1 MKPLPT
7 AAIVV
12 TALALAVNGALA
24 APLHA
29 RTGARAAHVTPTH
42 AAVHPARKRV
52 ARARPQ
58 VDPARLVQYLLGGG
72 WPAFYGQVV
81 HLARTAPSH
90 GTYVPSYSSPTYDT
104 TPAVD
109 PSSAARDAQAAADA
123 VNQAIQQM
131 NDVNALNASMAAAEQ
146 QNDAANAA
154 TLQTELN
161 ANF

>member
-7 AAIVV
+7 AAVVV
-12 TALALAVNGALA
+12 TVLVLAANGALA
-24 APLHA
+24 APAHA
-29 RTGARAAHVTPTH
+29 RVVHVTRTH
-42 AAVHPARKRV
+42 AAVHPVRTRV
-52 ARARPQ
+52 ARARPNA
-58 VDPARLVQYLLGGG
+58 DPARFVQYLLGGG
-72 WPAFYGQVV
+72 WPALYGQVL

-109 PSSAARDAQAAADA
+109 SSSAARDAQAAADA
-123 VNQAIQQM
+123 ENRAIQQM
-131 NDVNALNASMAAAEQ
+131 NDINALNASMAAAEQ

>member
-12 TALALAVNGALA
+12 TVLVLAANGALA
-24 APLHA
+24 APVHA
-29 RTGARAAHVTPTH
+29 RVVHVTRTH
-42 AAVHPARKRV
+42 AAVHPVRTRV
-52 ARARPQ
+52 ARARPNA
-58 VDPARLVQYLLGGG
+58 DPARFVQYLLGGG
-72 WPAFYGQVV
+72 WPALYGQVL

-109 PSSAARDAQAAADA
+109 SSSAARDAQAAADA
-123 VNQAIQQM
+123 ENRAIQQM

>member
-12 TALALAVNGALA
+12 TVLALAANGALA
-24 APLHA
+24 APAHA
-29 RTGARAAHVTPTH
+29 RVVHVTRTH
-42 AAVHPARKRV
+42 AAVHPVRTRV
-52 ARARPQ
+52 ARARPNA
-58 VDPARLVQYLLGGG
+58 DPARFVQYLLGGG
-72 WPAFYGQVV
+72 WPALYRQVL

-109 PSSAARDAQAAADA
+109 SSSATRDAQAAADA
-123 VNQAIQQM
+123 ENRAIQQM
-131 NDVNALNASMAAAEQ
+131 NDINALNASMAAAEQ

>member
-12 TALALAVNGALA
+12 TVLVLAANGALA
-24 APLHA
+24 APVHA
-29 RTGARAAHVTPTH
+29 RVVHVTRTH
-42 AAVHPARKRV
+42 AAVHPVRTRV
-52 ARARPQ
+52 ARARPNA
-58 VDPARLVQYLLGGG
+58 DPARFVQYLLGGG
-72 WPAFYGQVV
+72 WPALYRQVL

-109 PSSAARDAQAAADA
+109 SSSAAREAQAAADA
-123 VNQAIQQM
+123 ENRAIQQM
-131 NDVNALNASMAAAEQ
+131 NDINALNASMAAAEQ

>member
-12 TALALAVNGALA
+12 TVLVLAANGALA
-24 APLHA
+24 APVHA
-29 RTGARAAHVTPTH
+29 RVVHVTRTH
-42 AAVHPARKRV
+42 AAVHPVRTRV
-52 ARARPQ
+52 ARARPNA
-58 VDPARLVQYLLGGG
+58 DPARFVQYLLGGG
-72 WPAFYGQVV
+72 WPAFYGQVL

-109 PSSAARDAQAAADA
+109 SSSAARDAQAAADA
-123 VNQAIQQM
+123 ENRAIQQM
-131 NDVNALNASMAAAEQ
+131 NDINALNASMAAAEQ

>member
-12 TALALAVNGALA
+12 TVLVLAANGALA
-24 APLHA
+24 APVHA
-29 RTGARAAHVTPTH
+29 RVVHVTRTH
-42 AAVHPARKRV
+42 AAVHPVRTRV
-52 ARARPQ
+52 ARARPNA
-58 VDPARLVQYLLGGG
+58 DPARFVQYLLGGG
-72 WPAFYGQVV
+72 WPALYGQVL

-109 PSSAARDAQAAADA
+109 SSSAARDAQAAADA
-123 VNQAIQQM
+123 ENRAIQQM
-131 NDVNALNASMAAAEQ
+131 NDINALNASMAAAEQ

>member
-12 TALALAVNGALA
+12 TVLVLAANGALA
-24 APLHA
+24 APVHA
-29 RTGARAAHVTPTH
+29 RVVHVTRTH
-42 AAVHPARKRV
+42 AAVHPVRTRV
-52 ARARPQ
+52 ARARPNA
-58 VDPARLVQYLLGGG
+58 DPARFVQYLLGGG
-72 WPAFYGQVV
+72 WPALYGQVL
-81 HLARTAPSH
+81 HLARTAPPSR
-90 GTYVPSYSSPTYDT
+90 GRAAASTYVPTYDT
-104 TPAVD
+104 SPAGD
-109 PSSAARDAQAAADA
+109 PFSAARDAQAAADA
-123 VNQAIQQM
+123 ENRAIQQM